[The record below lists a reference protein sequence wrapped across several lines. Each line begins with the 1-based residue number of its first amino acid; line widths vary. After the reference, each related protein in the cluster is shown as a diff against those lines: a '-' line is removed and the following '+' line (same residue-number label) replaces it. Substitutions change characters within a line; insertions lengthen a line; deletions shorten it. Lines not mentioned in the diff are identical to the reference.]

1 MHAFVVPPGLTSFYN
16 PHMNVTSSPSFS
28 AYGTTSPTGKRSPE
42 DAVQAQGKQQPSAT
56 AKSSGSK
63 QSNLS
68 PEEQDKVSKLAAIDQ
83 KVRAHEMAHLAAAGG
98 LATSGATYS
107 FQRGPDGQLYAVGGE
122 VGIDTSAGKT
132 PEETL
137 QRAQQIRAAAMAPAD
152 PSSQDHA
159 VAAKAG
165 QLAAK
170 AQQQLAQQRSENTGN
185 QSGEKSASTTADTPS
200 ASGPVAPAG
209 EKSSTSEQAAN
220 SHSPHPAQGSVVQ
233 HYQAIHQLGQPTA
246 AATSTRINH
255 YA

>member
-1 MHAFVVPPGLTSFYN
+1 
-16 PHMNVTSSPSFS
+16 MNVTSTPSFS
-28 AYGTTSPTGKRSPE
+28 AYGTTPPASKRSPE
-42 DAVQAQGKQQPSAT
+42 DAAQAHGKSQASASGKSPS
-56 AKSSGSK
+56 GK

-170 AQQQLAQQRSENTGN
+170 AQQQLAQQRSENSGN
-185 QSGEKSASTTADTPS
+185 SNHPSGDKSASSSPDKTP
-200 ASGPVAPAG
+200 ASGQTTSV
-209 EKSSTSEQAAN
+209 EQKSGTREQATS
-220 SHSPHPAQGSVVQ
+220 SHATHAASGNVVQ
-233 HYQAIHQLGQPTA
+233 QYQAIHQLGQA
-246 AATSTRINH
+246 SAATSSTSINH

>member
-1 MHAFVVPPGLTSFYN
+1 
-16 PHMNVTSSPSFS
+16 MNVTSAPSFS
-28 AYGTTSPTGKRSPE
+28 AYGTTSPTSKRSPE
-42 DAVQAQGKQQPSAT
+42 DAAQAQGKGQAST
-56 AKSSGSK
+56 STKSPGGK

-170 AQQQLAQQRSENTGN
+170 AQQQLAQQRSEKTGG
-185 QSGEKSASTTADTPS
+185 QSGEKSASSSPDKTPASDQTTSAGHQSSPHEQTAS
-200 ASGPVAPAG
+200 SHATHAASG
-209 EKSSTSEQAAN
+209 K
-220 SHSPHPAQGSVVQ
+220 VVQ
-233 HYQAIHQLGQPTA
+233 QYQAIHQLGQA
-246 AATSTRINH
+246 APATTSPSVNH